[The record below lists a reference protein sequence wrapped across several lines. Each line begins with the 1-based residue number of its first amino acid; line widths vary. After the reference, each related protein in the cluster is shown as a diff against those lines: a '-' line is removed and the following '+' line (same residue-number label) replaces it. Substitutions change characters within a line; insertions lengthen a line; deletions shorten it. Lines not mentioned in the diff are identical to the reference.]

1 MFLMYEEYLKHRRY
15 VIVQLPNND
24 LQTKTVLKGLFLS
37 KQQAEMALKVKD
49 QSYEYEIVETFN
61 FKEDF

>member
-1 MFLMYEEYLKHRRY
+1 MFLMYEDYLKYRRY

-49 QSYEYEIVETFN
+49 QSYEYEVRETFN
-61 FKEDF
+61 FKEH